1 MQIYLHFFTY
11 LYFPVCQKVT
21 INKYGKV
28 VKSVEK
34 IIRCSVVVCGSI
46 SACGGHRGSV
56 MDQLCGA
63 FNVDKKKSFFYFTYL
78 PRGQQNK
85 QMYHKAAEHTTA
97 CNFPLTCLFFLI
109 YFFYRYFLVYV
120 CTAAAALPPC
130 LLESGH

>member
-63 FNVDKKKSFFYFTYL
+63 FNVDKKKKLFLFYIFAQ
-78 PRGQQNK
+78 G
-85 QMYHKAAEHTTA
+85 TT
-97 CNFPLTCLFFLI
+97 
-109 YFFYRYFLVYV
+109 
-120 CTAAAALPPC
+120 
-130 LLESGH
+130 E